1 MNKIVS
7 AASHQDVA
15 AVRSREKIENE
26 MGKVLKTKD
35 TAEKKISR
43 FGKRMIELSN
53 ELQLASRKVEEV
65 K

>member
-15 AVRSREKIENE
+15 AVRSREEIEKE
-26 MGKVLKTKD
+26 MGKVLKAKD

-43 FGKRMIELSN
+43 CGK
-53 ELQLASRKVEEV
+53 K
-65 K
+65 

>member
-7 AASHQDVA
+7 AASHQDVV
-15 AVRSREKIENE
+15 AVRSREEIENE
-26 MGKVLKTKD
+26 MGKVLKAKD

-43 FGKRMIELSN
+43 CEKRMIELSN
-53 ELQLASRKVEEV
+53 ELQLASRSENEV